1 SIWQVCGADIVG
13 PYQRDETNGST
24 TTSYKRHILVVHD
37 AITSFTCARILQDA
51 SSQSVAD
58 AFHSIWCGMGAPSVL
73 VTDKDL
79 SAFITRQV
87 KSMLI
92 GHGVRHLVLPPYSPH
107 LSFWERIHRDF
118 VQMARSISSQVGSE
132 NDYIRSYLLA
142 IRAFNCT
149 AKGWIPFSPA
159 SLHFTYHQR
168 LPGDPAASNDI
179 VNYDALS
186 AGTINTDDFT
196 FARSMLPFVKE
207 IQDKVTSSIDE
218 YIEYWYHKQAE
229 YRKRI
234 NLSTEKTY
242 PDPKPFDIVFIT
254 NYGDINWSIGNKMKS
269 RWEGPY
275 TIAK

>member
-1 SIWQVCGADIVG
+1 
-13 PYQRDETNGST
+13 
-24 TTSYKRHILVVHD
+24 
-37 AITSFTCARILQDA
+37 
-51 SSQSVAD
+51 D

-242 PDPKPFDIVFIT
+242 PDPKMKNPKIYKVIDFLKHKMVRVHLKMV
-254 NYGDINWSIGNKMKS
+254 NNINNNKMIMLSPKMINS
-269 RWEGPY
+269 IKPKTVTPSPMTTNW
-275 TIAK
+275 IKL

>member
-1 SIWQVCGADIVG
+1 
-13 PYQRDETNGST
+13 
-24 TTSYKRHILVVHD
+24 
-37 AITSFTCARILQDA
+37 
-51 SSQSVAD
+51 
-58 AFHSIWCGMGAPSVL
+58 
-73 VTDKDL
+73 
-79 SAFITRQV
+79 
-87 KSMLI
+87 
-92 GHGVRHLVLPPYSPH
+92 
-107 LSFWERIHRDF
+107 
-118 VQMARSISSQVGSE
+118 
-132 NDYIRSYLLA
+132 
-142 IRAFNCT
+142 
-149 AKGWIPFSPA
+149 
-159 SLHFTYHQR
+159 
-168 LPGDPAASNDI
+168 DI

-275 TIAK
+275 TIAKVSTSATVLVAPELILPNRKIWEKSNSSTSRSPPTSTPDTNSNSPPVDDHDYDESSISTLFTGQELQLVSLKN